1 MFTEVQ
7 TLLAPCSIFLGY
19 LLFKLAYSETQG
31 ALGSFFKY
39 AKMRILMSKYYPLN
53 EFLWEA
59 PCCRGGNYT

>member
-1 MFTEVQ
+1 MFTEGQ

-19 LLFKLAYSETQG
+19 LLFTQAYSETQG

-39 AKMRILMSKYYPLN
+39 AKMRILMSEYYHLN
-53 EFLWEA
+53 ELLREA